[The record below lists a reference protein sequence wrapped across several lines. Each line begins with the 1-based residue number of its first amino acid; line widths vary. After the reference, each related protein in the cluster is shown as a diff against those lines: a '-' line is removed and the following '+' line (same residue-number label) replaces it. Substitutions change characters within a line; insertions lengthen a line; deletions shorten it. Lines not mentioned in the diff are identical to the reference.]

1 MKQALEALET
11 CTEGDYSTGHVIH
24 PSFDEKAVTDAIT
37 ALRAAI
43 EAQEKYEPVFEVGF
57 GWLDTVNIYPNGTL
71 LYTHPQ
77 PIPDGCK
84 NDAARW
90 NFVMATEPYALNLW
104 NALPKNIYQQE
115 RHLNTAIDQAML
127 AQRRRRNHD

>member
-1 MKQALEALET
+1 MEHRIQWENYMTHDEYDAL
-11 CTEGDYSTGHVIH
+11 
-24 PSFDEKAVTDAIT
+24 
-37 ALRAAI
+37 AI
-43 EAQEKYEPVFEVGF
+43 EAQEKCEPDCFAV
-57 GWLDTVNIYPNGTL
+57 LTPNGSKL
-71 LYTHPQ
+71 VSPQEAKGLLKAYPLYTHPQ

>member
-1 MKQALEALET
+1 MTTTSEAT
-11 CTEGDYSTGHVIH
+11 
-24 PSFDEKAVTDAIT
+24 EKA
-37 ALRAAI
+37 
-43 EAQEKYEPVFEVGF
+43 EPVAWMHATRSDSDVITDKVKHVWGKVAVGSMAAYS
-57 GWLDTVNIYPNGTL
+57 IP

-115 RHLNTAIDQAML
+115 RHLNNAIDQAML
-127 AQRRRRNHD
+127 AAAPKEK